1 MILMWKVFQR
11 LLNSF
16 DAIFRRETSSEFHSG
31 IHCSGSHRSKYQ
43 DKCLFVCLLSA
54 EILFL
59 PMAND
64 QTFPVFVSKVQNE
77 QGILLFIH
85 WKLA

>member
-1 MILMWKVFQR
+1 MSKVFQR

-16 DAIFRRETSSEFHSG
+16 DAIFRRDPLHSG
-31 IHCSGSHRSKYQ
+31 SRRSKYQ

-77 QGILLFIH
+77 QGILLFINR
-85 WKLA
+85 KLKNRKF